1 MAIKED
7 IKDAKKV
14 LDSQSQFLES
24 IVRSELFVKKYKKP
38 LMTVLT
44 VLVVV
49 FVGYNIMN
57 YVESSKFKKAN
68 EAYSELLVNP
78 NNEKA
83 KKSLKN
89 SNKNLY
95 TLYEFRV
102 ALDNA
107 DSAKIAELSQAEGID
122 PILKDIINY
131 EASKESGEILN
142 SYSAFMSGYAL
153 LKEGKAEEANREFL
167 KIPQN
172 SDLSNIANSLR
183 HYSGSKKWDLTF

>member
-183 HYSGSKKWDLTF
+183 HYSGSKK